1 MIYDTPWTTH
11 KLMKTFRRT
20 RLAGLAS
27 RRAPGRLSGF
37 VDGHFP
43 RFELVVLKRCAR
55 QSPPSLRRASQA
67 AVMTGWQVRLGR
79 GSVGGVHRSRA
90 GGLADC
96 WVCCGVYAVGVRR

>member
-55 QSPPSLRRASQA
+55 QSPPSLRRASHA
-67 AVMTGWQVRLGR
+67 AVMTAWQVRLDP
-79 GSVGGVHRSRA
+79 GSVGEVHRRMG

-96 WVCCGVYAVGVRR
+96 SICRGVYAADVRR